1 MPKRDIVLYAIER
14 TGFSRLQ
21 VGAIN
26 GHAIMMLNLL
36 MSTFIL
42 FWNVRVGHSSIRQT
56 GDNRDAMP
64 SFNKFLTYIR
74 SVKGLRPIVLANDKY
89 LH

>member
-1 MPKRDIVLYAIER
+1 
-14 TGFSRLQ
+14 
-21 VGAIN
+21 
-26 GHAIMMLNLL
+26 MMLNLL

-42 FWNVRVGHSSIRQT
+42 FWNVGVGHSSIRQT

-64 SFNKFLTYIR
+64 SIYKFLTYIR
-74 SVKGLRPIVLANDKY
+74 SVKGLWPIVLTNNKY

>member
-1 MPKRDIVLYAIER
+1 
-14 TGFSRLQ
+14 
-21 VGAIN
+21 
-26 GHAIMMLNLL
+26 MMLNLL
-36 MSTFIL
+36 LPVFIL
-42 FWNVRVGHSSIRQT
+42 FWNVRVGHSGVRQT

-74 SVKGLRPIVLANDKY
+74 SVKGLRPIVLANNKY